1 MSAAAKRG
9 RDELERTALPNGL
22 RVVTLRRPGALLA
35 GIKLFFKVGSRHDGE
50 SPGIAHFL
58 EHLLLANTGSKA
70 ARTAYDRVEGL
81 GGELNA
87 VTTREYTAL
96 QAVVL
101 APHVERVVH
110 LFGDLLEPGPIDPLA
125 VDRERRIIHEEI
137 HQQSDSLQ
145 AIAQSSRH

>member
-125 VDRERRIIHEEI
+125 VDRER
-137 HQQSDSLQ
+137 L
-145 AIAQSSRH
+145 SSRGPSLVGRPRMD